1 MVVEQIP
8 KVVGFLYA
16 LALFVAGAWLL
27 YSGRWTKRIGSLLLA
42 VTIAFGFLILSPIM
56 PYMIEILLTGNTAA
70 LGVPPLV
77 PVAGITLMLLLS
89 LLFGRF
95 YCGYLCPAGAVQ
107 EVAYLAPVPKMVIK
121 QKALQTAV
129 RLLVLAAVLVAAFA
143 FSFSLLSLFGIAD
156 FFLLTVSAASAIF
169 AGIVLLSLVLYRPF
183 CRFACPFGAIVQGPA
198 AASAL
203 KIRRTDACI
212 DCGRCEKACPT
223 DEAKRDDAKGECY
236 LCGRCLDVC
245 PVAGALRY
253 GRK

>member
-1 MVVEQIP
+1 MVIEQIP

-27 YSGRWTKRIGSLLLA
+27 YSGRWTRRIGYLLLA
-42 VTIAFGFLILSPIM
+42 VTIAFGFLILTPIM
-56 PYMIEILLTGNTAA
+56 PYIIETLLRGNTVAP
-70 LGVPPLV
+70 GVPPLV
-77 PVAGITLMLLLS
+77 PVAGIVLMLVLS

-107 EVAYLAPVPKMVIK
+107 EAAYLAPVPKVMIK
-121 QKALQTAV
+121 QKTLQTAV
-129 RLLVLAAVLVAAFA
+129 RLVLFAAILVAAFA

-156 FFLLTVSAASAIF
+156 FFLLTLSAAF
-169 AGIVLLSLVLYRPF
+169 FVFLGIVLLSLVLYRPF
-183 CRFACPFGAIVQGPA
+183 CRLVCPFGAMVQGPA
-198 AASAL
+198 ATSVM

-212 DCGRCEKACPT
+212 DCHKCEKACPT